1 MAKYYGTVQGN
12 RGAAT
17 RIGSASS
24 GITASAQSWNG
35 SLIAYIHDGDGDEP
49 IFDIEIANGSSA
61 YGSRV
66 FSGTLRELKEKLS
79 K

>member
-1 MAKYYGTVQGN
+1 MAKYYGTIKGN

-17 RIGSASS
+17 RIGSSSS
-24 GITASAQSWNG
+24 GLMAAARSWNG
-35 SLIAYIHDGDGDEP
+35 SLIAYVHDGEGDEP

-61 YGSRV
+61 YGSCV
-66 FSGTLRELKEKLS
+66 FSGTLSELKEKLL

>member
-1 MAKYYGTVQGN
+1 MAKYYGVVKGN

-17 RIGSASS
+17 RIGSSSS
-24 GITASAQSWNG
+24 GLMASAQSWNG
-35 SLIAYIHDGDGDEP
+35 SLITYVHDGDGGEP
-49 IFDIEIANGSSA
+49 VFDIEIADGSSA

-66 FSGTLRELKEKLS
+66 FSGTLSELKEKLA

>member
-1 MAKYYGTVQGN
+1 MAKYYGTVKGN

-17 RIGSASS
+17 RIGSSSS
-24 GITASAQSWNG
+24 GLMTSAQSWNG
-35 SLIAYIHDGDGDEP
+35 SLITYVHDGKGSEP
-49 IFDIEIANGSSA
+49 VFDIEISEGSSV

-66 FSGTLRELKEKLS
+66 FSGTLRELKERLS

>member
-17 RIGSASS
+17 RIGSSSS

-35 SLIAYIHDGDGDEP
+35 SLITYVHDGDGDEP
-49 IFDIEIANGSSA
+49 IFDIEISNGSSA

-66 FSGTLRELKEKLS
+66 FSGTLGELKEKLS